1 LVLKE
6 FKEKL
11 DQQALPAWQGRQAR
25 LDLKGYKGSRVPQ
38 EHRVYKVQSDLKDH
52 RGKLVLKE
60 FKEKLVQ
67 RDLLVLPAWRVRQVR
82 LDLKGHK
89 GNQVP
94 QVRKVYKVQSDLKDS
109 LVVY

>member
-1 LVLKE
+1 V
-6 FKEKL
+6 
-11 DQQALPAWQGRQAR
+11 RQ
-25 LDLKGYKGSRVPQ
+25 DL
-38 EHRVYKVQSDLKDH
+38 EVYQDL
-52 RGKLVLKE
+52 LESVY
-60 FKEKLVQ
+60 
-67 RDLLVLPAWRVRQVR
+67 LVLPAWRVRQVR

>member
-1 LVLKE
+1 
-6 FKEKL
+6 
-11 DQQALPAWQGRQAR
+11 
-25 LDLKGYKGSRVPQ
+25 
-38 EHRVYKVQSDLKDH
+38 
-52 RGKLVLKE
+52 LVLKE